1 MLSTLDIISNGRIEL
16 GIGAGWHE
24 EEYRQYGYDFPTTP
38 VYPGSSM
45 YGLVLA
51 SGSIEDY
58 ALADL
63 YAWLEAH
70 SGFTNHAAAARLPA
84 PSMPSSNSTAK

>member
-1 MLSTLDIISNGRIEL
+1 LEDRNNPSNRIQTGE
-16 GIGAGWHE
+16 
-24 EEYRQYGYDFPTTP
+24 FSFT
-38 VYPGSSM
+38 
-45 YGLVLA
+45 
-51 SGSIEDY
+51 EDY